1 MAAKNAE
8 FSVSFVELVGGL
20 LTDDCEL
27 SQKYS
32 ILICET
38 LAALCSQ
45 SAKDKFSGVSIEI
58 INLDEDESMD
68 VDESTDPFNE
78 LLPKLLKKLERI
90 VEDFDRKNAQFVEIL
105 SAVCLQ
111 AMIGCS
117 IPHSVLAIFD
127 KVLLVANHWSQ
138 YRIARSASRYG
149 HCFLAAK
156 IFQQVSKH
164 VSLEKFHFFLSAL
177 TQISKAE
184 CVLMHGREFEELL
197 EDYLKIEGKTYK
209 ELNLI
214 KRLEK
219 AISYYWK
226 ALASLKATSSP
237 ANSLIFQTEFVKLR
251 GNFLEALL
259 TVVIAR
265 NTQYI
270 TPPPAIANILAQN
283 SRDNLQKF
291 GHVTTQFRK
300 CVKSIRSCEE
310 SFSRLYKSAF
320 DADPCTLEHLEM

>member
-1 MAAKNAE
+1 M
-8 FSVSFVELVGGL
+8 
-20 LTDDCEL
+20 
-27 SQKYS
+27 
-32 ILICET
+32 
-38 LAALCSQ
+38 AALCSQ
-45 SAKDKFSGVSIEI
+45 SAKDKFSSVENEV
-58 INLDEDESMD
+58 INLDESESMCIDESN
-68 VDESTDPFNE
+68 DPFHE
-78 LLPKLLKKLERI
+78 LLPKLLKKLERTT
-90 VEDFDRKNAQFVEIL
+90 ENFDKKNAHFVEIL

-111 AMIGCS
+111 ALIGYE

-149 HCFLAAK
+149 HCFLAAR
-156 IFQQVSKH
+156 IFQKVSKH
-164 VSLEKFHFFLSAL
+164 VSLEKFYFFLSAL

-184 CVLMHGREFEELL
+184 CVLMHGREFDDLLKEYLTAEE
-197 EDYLKIEGKTYK
+197 TPRK

-259 TVVIAR
+259 NVVIAR

-270 TPPPAIANILAQN
+270 TPPPAIAHILAQN

-300 CVKSIRSCEE
+300 CVKSIRACEE
-310 SFSRLYKSAF
+310 SYSKLYKSAF